1 MEVRQVIHH
10 PCLLDSFLRQCSL
23 LSWRCKGCGTEDY
36 HVQAT
41 RWRIVYPFCGEL
53 ADGEGAR
60 EVDLLS
66 INELVVG
73 TFTEIFDVFDYE
85 WVGGGL
91 ADEKDNLCASM
102 G

>member
-1 MEVRQVIHH
+1 M
-10 PCLLDSFLRQCSL
+10 
-23 LSWRCKGCGTEDY
+23 
-36 HVQAT
+36 
-41 RWRIVYPFCGEL
+41 
-53 ADGEGAR
+53 
-60 EVDLLS
+60 LS